1 MTSKVLT
8 TFAKPSTALGIYL
21 ARSMRVALLMLC
33 ALGILPSLRA
43 QVLLTDS
50 YLNPNAPASGAE
62 LNDNLA
68 NRQTGSLAITEYS
81 SSTLNSGGAS
91 GFAYLNESSNL
102 EILSDVGAYANVWT
116 TTGFATAA
124 ATSISVDLWPTV
136 TQTNGSGFASFL
148 IGGGLNNTKAND
160 GVIWDGG
167 AGNAITV
174 TLFGNGTLQIRDQSK
189 FDGDG
194 GEYIYY
200 NGSAFSNNGFKKLSI
215 VTSAF
220 ASGSQTLSFYLDD
233 TAVLKNYTRAA
244 GFTSDNYVGFQ
255 AYRNEGATQSV
266 FDNLNISVG
275 VFWSGGNGNWSSGF
289 SPAIFDSLN
298 ATFDGVGG
306 TAVNNISSASLSNV
320 GSLVFG
326 ASAGAYT
333 LTANSGSSGSS
344 SASPIG
350 IGGGITNNS
359 GATQTINVATAFS
372 SNASIAANAGNIA
385 VNSDVAIGT
394 GATLAV
400 QGGNSTAINSVIS
413 GAGGLTKSGAGTLVL
428 SGNNSY
434 TGGTTVEEG
443 KLIVNGSVNGSAV
456 TVDSGATVGG
466 SGSVKTLTLNGM
478 LTPGNS
484 AGTFTATSGASWNN
498 GSSYDWEIYSLT
510 SGAGTGWDLLSVS
523 GGSLNL
529 SGITTAG
536 GFTINLITLQSNNS
550 TPGALTGFDPTASYL
565 TGWMI
570 ASAPTID
577 GFDPNKF
584 NLNSSLFVGATGTF
598 AIEERGGDLFL
609 TYTAGAQPIP
619 EPGTWAAAALLA
631 GAAGYVRWRRRKQQ
645 QEA

>member
-136 TQTNGSGFASFL
+136 TQTNGSGFANFL

-160 GVIWDGG
+160 GVIWAGG
-167 AGNAITV
+167 AANAITV
-174 TLFGNGTLQIRDQSK
+174 TLFGNGTLSIRDQSL
-189 FDGDG
+189 FNGAD

-233 TAVLKNYTRAA
+233 TVVLKNYTRAA

-333 LTANSGSSGSS
+333 LTANSGSSGFS
-344 SASPIG
+344 SATPIG

-413 GAGGLTKSGAGTLVL
+413 GAGGLTKSGAGTLTFAGATANTL
-428 SGNNSY
+428 SG
-434 TGGTTVEEG
+434 TTTV
-443 KLIVNGSVNGSAV
+443 SAGTLQLNKSTDVAAIAGNV
-456 TVDSGATVGG
+456 TVTSGATLLLSSSGNVANTSVVTLSGG
-466 SGSVKTLTLNGM
+466 TIRRGGNVSEVFGNLNVSAVSFLDFGAANAAGTLSFGTYTQSAL
-478 LTPGNS
+478 LTVQNFLPGNKLQFASGFNS
-484 AGTFTATSGASWNN
+484 A
-498 GSSYDWEIYSLT
+498 
-510 SGAGTGWDLLSVS
+510 LLPT
-523 GGSLNL
+523 GGSLSNENF
-529 SGITTAG
+529 SFSN
-536 GFTINLITLQSNNS
+536 GFT
-550 TPGALTGFDPTASYL
+550 
-565 TGWMI
+565 
-570 ASAPTID
+570 
-577 GFDPNKF
+577 
-584 NLNSSLFVGATGTF
+584 TGTEDGYF
-598 AIEERGGDLFL
+598 TI
-609 TYTAGAQPIP
+609 TAIP
-619 EPGTWAAAALLA
+619 EPSTIAAAIGLVGVLLWPRICRA
-631 GAAGYVRWRRRKQQ
+631 FKDSIRGSWPRTIC
-645 QEA
+645 

>member
-1 MTSKVLT
+1 MKFKTLT
-8 TFAKPSTALGIYL
+8 TFAKPSTTLSICL
-21 ARSMRVALLMLC
+21 ARSMRVGLLMFC
-33 ALGILPSLRA
+33 AMGILPSVRA

-50 YLNPNAPASGAE
+50 YLNPNAPTAGAE
-62 LNDNLA
+62 LNDNLT

-102 EILSDVGAYANVWT
+102 EILSAVGTYANVWT

-167 AGNAITV
+167 AANAITV
-174 TLFGNGTLQIRDQSK
+174 TLFGNGTLSIRDQSL
-189 FDGDG
+189 FNGAD
-194 GEYIYY
+194 GEYIYF

-220 ASGSQTLSFYLDD
+220 ASGLQTLSFYLDD
-233 TAVLKNYTRAA
+233 TVVLKNYTRAA
-244 GFTSDNYVGFQ
+244 GFTSDNYIGFQ

-298 ATFDGVGG
+298 ATFDGGGG

-320 GSLVFG
+320 GSLIFG

-333 LTANSGSSGSS
+333 LTANSGSSGFS
-344 SASPIG
+344 SATPIG

-413 GAGGLTKSGAGTLVL
+413 GAGGLTKSGAGTLTFAGATANTL
-428 SGNNSY
+428 SG
-434 TGGTTVEEG
+434 TTTV
-443 KLIVNGSVNGSAV
+443 SAGTLQLNKSTDVAAIAGNV
-456 TVDSGATVGG
+456 TVTSGATLLLSSSGNVANTSVVTLSGG
-466 SGSVKTLTLNGM
+466 TIRRGGNVSEVFGNLNVSAVSFLDFGAANAAGTLSFGTYTQSAL
-478 LTPGNS
+478 LTVQNFLPGNKLQFASGFNS
-484 AGTFTATSGASWNN
+484 A
-498 GSSYDWEIYSLT
+498 
-510 SGAGTGWDLLSVS
+510 LLPT
-523 GGSLNL
+523 GGSLSNENF
-529 SGITTAG
+529 SFSN
-536 GFTINLITLQSNNS
+536 GFTTGDEDGYFTIT
-550 TPGALTGFDPTASYL
+550 A
-565 TGWMI
+565 
-570 ASAPTID
+570 
-577 GFDPNKF
+577 
-584 NLNSSLFVGATGTF
+584 
-598 AIEERGGDLFL
+598 
-609 TYTAGAQPIP
+609 IP
-619 EPGTWAAAALLA
+619 EPSTIAAAIGLVGVLLWPRICRA
-631 GAAGYVRWRRRKQQ
+631 FKDSIRGNWPRTIC
-645 QEA
+645 

>member
-1 MTSKVLT
+1 M
-8 TFAKPSTALGIYL
+8 
-21 ARSMRVALLMLC
+21 
-33 ALGILPSLRA
+33 GILQSVRA

-50 YLNPNAPASGAE
+50 YLNPNAPTAGAE

-68 NRQTGSLAITEYS
+68 NRQTGSLATVGYS
-81 SSTLNSGGAS
+81 SSTLNSSTNGS

-102 EILSDVGAYANVWT
+102 EILSAVGTHANVWT

-136 TQTNGSGFASFL
+136 TQTNGSGFANFL
-148 IGGGLNNTKAND
+148 IGGGLDNTKAND
-160 GVIWDGG
+160 GVIFAGG
-167 AGNAITV
+167 AANAITV
-174 TLFGNGTLQIRDQSK
+174 TLFGNGTLSIRDQSK
-189 FDGDG
+189 FDGADS
-194 GEYIYY
+194 EYIYY

-215 VTSAF
+215 VTSAL

-233 TAVLKNYTRAA
+233 AAVLKNYTRAA
-244 GFTSDNYVGFQ
+244 GFTSGNYVGFQ

-298 ATFDGVGG
+298 ATFDGGGG

-333 LTANSGSSGSS
+333 LTANSGSSGFS
-344 SASPIG
+344 SATPIG

-413 GAGGLTKSGAGTLVL
+413 GAGGLTKSGAGTLTFAGATANTL
-428 SGNNSY
+428 SG
-434 TGGTTVEEG
+434 TTTVSAG
-443 KLIVNGSVNGSAV
+443 TLQLNKSTDVAAIAGNVAVN
-456 TVDSGATVGG
+456 SGATLLLSSSGNVANTSVVTLSGG
-466 SGSVKTLTLNGM
+466 TIRRGGNVSEVFGNLNVSAVSFLDFGAANAAGTLSFGTYTQSAL
-478 LTPGNS
+478 LTVQNFLPGNKLQFASGFNS
-484 AGTFTATSGASWNN
+484 A
-498 GSSYDWEIYSLT
+498 
-510 SGAGTGWDLLSVS
+510 LLPT
-523 GGSLNL
+523 GGSLSNENF
-529 SGITTAG
+529 SFSN
-536 GFTINLITLQSNNS
+536 GFT
-550 TPGALTGFDPTASYL
+550 
-565 TGWMI
+565 
-570 ASAPTID
+570 
-577 GFDPNKF
+577 
-584 NLNSSLFVGATGTF
+584 TGTEDGYF
-598 AIEERGGDLFL
+598 TI
-609 TYTAGAQPIP
+609 TAIP
-619 EPGTWAAAALLA
+619 EPSTIAAAIGLVGVLLWPRTCRA
-631 GAAGYVRWRRRKQQ
+631 FKDSIRGNWPRTIC
-645 QEA
+645 

>member
-1 MTSKVLT
+1 M
-8 TFAKPSTALGIYL
+8 F
-21 ARSMRVALLMLC
+21 C
-33 ALGILPSLRA
+33 AMGILQSVRA

-50 YLNPNAPASGAE
+50 YLNPNAPTAGAE

-167 AGNAITV
+167 AANAITV
-174 TLFGNGTLQIRDQSK
+174 TLFGNGTLSIRDQSL
-189 FDGDG
+189 FNGAD

-233 TAVLKNYTRAA
+233 TVVLKNYTRAA

-320 GSLVFG
+320 GSLIFS

-344 SASPIG
+344 SATPIG

-413 GAGGLTKSGAGTLVL
+413 GAGGLTKSGAGTLTFAGATANTL
-428 SGNNSY
+428 SG
-434 TGGTTVEEG
+434 TTTV
-443 KLIVNGSVNGSAV
+443 SAGTLQLNKSTDVAAIAGNV
-456 TVDSGATVGG
+456 TVTSGATLLLSSSGNVANTSVVTLSGG
-466 SGSVKTLTLNGM
+466 TIRRGGNVSEVFGNLNVSAVSFLDFGAANAAGTLSFGTYTQSAL
-478 LTPGNS
+478 LTVQNFLPGNKLQFASGFNS
-484 AGTFTATSGASWNN
+484 A
-498 GSSYDWEIYSLT
+498 
-510 SGAGTGWDLLSVS
+510 LLPT
-523 GGSLNL
+523 GGSLSNENF
-529 SGITTAG
+529 SFSN
-536 GFTINLITLQSNNS
+536 GFTTGDEDGYFTIT
-550 TPGALTGFDPTASYL
+550 A
-565 TGWMI
+565 
-570 ASAPTID
+570 
-577 GFDPNKF
+577 
-584 NLNSSLFVGATGTF
+584 
-598 AIEERGGDLFL
+598 
-609 TYTAGAQPIP
+609 IP
-619 EPGTWAAAALLA
+619 EPSTILAALGLA
-631 GAAGYVRWRRRKQQ
+631 GLMLWPARRRFNRQV
-645 QEA
+645 EGSRNS

>member
-1 MTSKVLT
+1 M
-8 TFAKPSTALGIYL
+8 
-21 ARSMRVALLMLC
+21 LLLC
-33 ALGILPSLRA
+33 AMGILQSVRA

-68 NRQTGSLAITEYS
+68 NRQTGSLATVGYS
-81 SSTLNSGGAS
+81 SSTLNSSTNGS
-91 GFAYLNESSNL
+91 GFAYLNENSQL

-136 TQTNGSGFASFL
+136 TQTNGSGFANFL

-174 TLFGNGTLQIRDQSK
+174 TLFGNGTLSIRDQSL
-189 FDGDG
+189 FNGAD

-233 TAVLKNYTRAA
+233 TVVLKNYTRAA

-298 ATFDGVGG
+298 ATFDGGGG

-413 GAGGLTKSGAGTLVL
+413 GAGGLTKSGAGTLTFAGATANTL
-428 SGNNSY
+428 SG
-434 TGGTTVEEG
+434 TTTV
-443 KLIVNGSVNGSAV
+443 SAGTLQLNKSTDVAAIAGNV
-456 TVDSGATVGG
+456 TVTSGATLLLSSSGNVANTSVVTLSGG
-466 SGSVKTLTLNGM
+466 TIRRGGNVSEVFGNLNVSAVSFLDFGAANAAGTLSFGTYTQSAL
-478 LTPGNS
+478 LTVQNFLPGNKLQFASGFNS
-484 AGTFTATSGASWNN
+484 A
-498 GSSYDWEIYSLT
+498 
-510 SGAGTGWDLLSVS
+510 LLPT
-523 GGSLNL
+523 GGSLSNENF
-529 SGITTAG
+529 SFSN
-536 GFTINLITLQSNNS
+536 GFTTGDEDGYFTIT
-550 TPGALTGFDPTASYL
+550 A
-565 TGWMI
+565 
-570 ASAPTID
+570 
-577 GFDPNKF
+577 
-584 NLNSSLFVGATGTF
+584 
-598 AIEERGGDLFL
+598 
-609 TYTAGAQPIP
+609 IP
-619 EPGTWAAAALLA
+619 EPSTIAAAIGLVGVLLWPRICRA
-631 GAAGYVRWRRRKQQ
+631 FKDSIRGSWPRTIC
-645 QEA
+645 

>member
-1 MTSKVLT
+1 M
-8 TFAKPSTALGIYL
+8 F
-21 ARSMRVALLMLC
+21 C
-33 ALGILPSLRA
+33 AMGILPSVRA

-50 YLNPNAPASGAE
+50 YLNPNAPTAGAE
-62 LNDNLA
+62 LNDNLT
-68 NRQTGSLAITEYS
+68 NRQTGTLAITEYS

-136 TQTNGSGFASFL
+136 TQTNGSGFANFL

-160 GVIWDGG
+160 GVIWAGG
-167 AGNAITV
+167 AANAITV
-174 TLFGNGTLQIRDQSK
+174 TLFGNGTLSIRDQSL
-189 FDGDG
+189 FNGAD

-233 TAVLKNYTRAA
+233 TVVLKNYTRAA

-413 GAGGLTKSGAGTLVL
+413 GAGGLTKSGAGTLTFAGATANTL
-428 SGNNSY
+428 SG
-434 TGGTTVEEG
+434 TTTV
-443 KLIVNGSVNGSAV
+443 SAGTLQLNKSTDVAAIAGNV
-456 TVDSGATVGG
+456 TVTSGATLLLSSSGNVANTSVVTLSGG
-466 SGSVKTLTLNGM
+466 TIRRGGNVSEVFGNLNVSAVSFLDFGAANAAGTLSFGTYTQSAL
-478 LTPGNS
+478 LTVQNFLPGNKLQFASGFNS
-484 AGTFTATSGASWNN
+484 A
-498 GSSYDWEIYSLT
+498 
-510 SGAGTGWDLLSVS
+510 LLPT
-523 GGSLNL
+523 GGSLSNENF
-529 SGITTAG
+529 SFSN
-536 GFTINLITLQSNNS
+536 GFT
-550 TPGALTGFDPTASYL
+550 
-565 TGWMI
+565 
-570 ASAPTID
+570 
-577 GFDPNKF
+577 
-584 NLNSSLFVGATGTF
+584 TGTEDGYF
-598 AIEERGGDLFL
+598 TI
-609 TYTAGAQPIP
+609 TAIP
-619 EPGTWAAAALLA
+619 EPSTIAAAIGLVGVLLWPRICRA
-631 GAAGYVRWRRRKQQ
+631 FKDSIRGSWPRTIC
-645 QEA
+645 

>member
-1 MTSKVLT
+1 
-8 TFAKPSTALGIYL
+8 
-21 ARSMRVALLMLC
+21 MRVALLMLC
-33 ALGILPSLRA
+33 AMGILPSVRA

-50 YLNPNAPASGAE
+50 YLNPNAPTAGAE

-68 NRQTGSLAITEYS
+68 NRQTGTLATVGYS

-136 TQTNGSGFASFL
+136 TQTNGSGFANFL

-160 GVIWDGG
+160 GVIWAGG
-167 AGNAITV
+167 AANAITV
-174 TLFGNGTLQIRDQSK
+174 TLFGNGTLSIRDQSL
-189 FDGDG
+189 FNGAD

-233 TAVLKNYTRAA
+233 TVVLKNYTRAA
-244 GFTSDNYVGFQ
+244 GFTSDNYIGFQ

-298 ATFDGVGG
+298 ATFDGGGG

-320 GSLVFG
+320 GSLIFG

-333 LTANSGSSGSS
+333 LTANSGSSGFS
-344 SASPIG
+344 SATPIG

>member
-1 MTSKVLT
+1 V
-8 TFAKPSTALGIYL
+8 G
-21 ARSMRVALLMLC
+21 
-33 ALGILPSLRA
+33 
-43 QVLLTDS
+43 
-50 YLNPNAPASGAE
+50 
-62 LNDNLA
+62 
-68 NRQTGSLAITEYS
+68 YS
-81 SSTLNSGGAS
+81 SSTLNSSTNGS
-91 GFAYLNESSNL
+91 GFAYLNEGSNL

-136 TQTNGSGFASFL
+136 TQTNGSGFANFL

-160 GVIWDGG
+160 GVIWAGG
-167 AGNAITV
+167 AANAITV
-174 TLFGNGTLQIRDQSK
+174 TLFGNGTLSIRDQSL
-189 FDGDG
+189 FNGAD

-233 TAVLKNYTRAA
+233 TVVLKNYTRAA

-413 GAGGLTKSGAGTLVL
+413 GAGGLTKSGAGTLTFAGATANTL
-428 SGNNSY
+428 SG
-434 TGGTTVEEG
+434 TTTV
-443 KLIVNGSVNGSAV
+443 SAGTLQLNKSTDVAAIAGNV
-456 TVDSGATVGG
+456 TVTSGATLLLSSSGNVANTSVVTLSGG
-466 SGSVKTLTLNGM
+466 TIRRGGNVSEVFGNLNVSAVSFLDFGAANAAGTLSFGTYTQSAL
-478 LTPGNS
+478 LTVQNFLPGNKLQFASGFNS
-484 AGTFTATSGASWNN
+484 A
-498 GSSYDWEIYSLT
+498 
-510 SGAGTGWDLLSVS
+510 LLPT
-523 GGSLNL
+523 GGSLSNENF
-529 SGITTAG
+529 SFSN
-536 GFTINLITLQSNNS
+536 GFTTGDEDGYFTIT
-550 TPGALTGFDPTASYL
+550 A
-565 TGWMI
+565 
-570 ASAPTID
+570 
-577 GFDPNKF
+577 
-584 NLNSSLFVGATGTF
+584 
-598 AIEERGGDLFL
+598 
-609 TYTAGAQPIP
+609 IP
-619 EPGTWAAAALLA
+619 EPSTVLAALGLA
-631 GAAGYVRWRRRKQQ
+631 GLLLWPARRRFTRQVKGSRNS
-645 QEA
+645 